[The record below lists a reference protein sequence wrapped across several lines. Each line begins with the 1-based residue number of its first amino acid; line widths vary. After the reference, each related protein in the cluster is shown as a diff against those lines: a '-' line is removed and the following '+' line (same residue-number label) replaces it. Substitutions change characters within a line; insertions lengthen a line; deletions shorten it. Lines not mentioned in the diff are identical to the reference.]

1 MRAERFADAI
11 ILAIAGGQNLLKE
24 TQKRYFAKNKT
35 KLSLVSDRFGY
46 VLSRIM
52 FAISWQNICGNVL
65 AGSRMSAESLHLLLA
80 RHQSFDSFTT
90 TSCCPPRMSVFSK
103 KCLFFFLT

>member
-24 TQKRYFAKNKT
+24 TQKRYFAKHKT
-35 KLSLVSDRFGY
+35 KLSLVSNRLECL
-46 VLSRIM
+46 LSRIM
-52 FAISWQNICGNVL
+52 CAISWQNICGNAL
-65 AGSRMSAESLHLLLA
+65 AGSRMSAESVHLLLA

-90 TSCCPPRMSVFSK
+90 TSCCPPRMSVFSVS
-103 KCLFFFLT
+103 FFF